1 MGGIFSD
8 WTVMDTY
15 PLEAWQR
22 LGRALERRRGELGYG
37 FRQRGRFSR
46 EQGGGRISVKTI
58 SRLEK
63 GERSSYPQATVGAVE
78 TIYHWAPGSVE
89 AVLRGGDPDP
99 LQVTPAGPR
108 RNPLTTEHAPP
119 TPGER
124 LTSWVYVRMRERGRD
139 DDAIHQ
145 FIAEEGL
152 PREPTTLS
160 AVQRIVAVTGASIA
174 EVLALLGI
182 DDMTARRRPRLSAG
196 DSNGDILVGSDV
208 VTFAS
213 GSTAAGSSPGSR
225 QDVVDAEL

>member
-1 MGGIFSD
+1 MAGIFSD

-15 PLEAWQR
+15 PHEAWQR

-46 EQGGGRISVKTI
+46 ERGGGRISIKTI

-63 GERSSYPQATVGAVE
+63 GERSSYPQSTVGAVE

-99 LQVTPAGPR
+99 LAVTPAPPAAAR
-108 RNPLTTEHAPP
+108 RNPLATEHAPP

-124 LTSWVYVRMRERGRD
+124 ITSWVYVRMRELGRD
-139 DDAIHQ
+139 EDDIHQ
-145 FIAEEGL
+145 FIAAEGL

-160 AVQRIVAVTGASIA
+160 AVQRIVAVTGASVA

-182 DDMTARRRPRLSAG
+182 DDMTRRRTPRLSAG
-196 DSNGDILVGSDV
+196 DNHDGDILV
-208 VTFAS
+208 S
-213 GSTAAGSSPGSR
+213 GDAATLAAGAAPSSR
-225 QDVVDAEL
+225 RTVVDAEL